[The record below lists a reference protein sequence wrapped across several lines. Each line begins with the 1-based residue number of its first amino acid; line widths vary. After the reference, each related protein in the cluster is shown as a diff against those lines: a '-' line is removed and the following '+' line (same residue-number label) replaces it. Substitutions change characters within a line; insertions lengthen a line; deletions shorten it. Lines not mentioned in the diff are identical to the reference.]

1 MLSSPAYD
9 FCYFFLAHSPKEILD
24 DYRTYLNLYYDT
36 FSKHLQHFNCDPEEF
51 SYSRMEKH
59 VSKFMVF
66 GLSTCLMVLK
76 IMLADSEEAPDFQ
89 KISENGDLMEGM
101 NFEVGNMDAY
111 KNRVKDILIFLK
123 DNNFLTN

>member
-1 MLSSPAYD
+1 
-9 FCYFFLAHSPKEILD
+9 
-24 DYRTYLNLYYDT
+24 
-36 FSKHLQHFNCDPEEF
+36 
-51 SYSRMEKH
+51 
-59 VSKFMVF
+59 MVF